1 MDVEIICPLYNAEAY
16 IEKLDKSLKKQKNVK
31 FSKISY
37 ILTKSD
43 DATQFLLDK
52 ISANYEV
59 IEKEEFSHS
68 LSREKVAMKSNADI
82 LVFITQDIDIQ
93 ADDWLEKLV
102 EPIIN
107 NECVAS
113 FSRQLTKYDNIE
125 KYTREK
131 NYPDKSY
138 IVSKE
143 DVDSMGLRAFFFSD
157 ASSAIKTEI
166 FKKLN
171 GYDGKKLPTNEDQY
185 IAYKIITNG
194 YKIKYCADSVVYH
207 SHQFTLKQLYKR
219 YYDTGLFFS
228 QENYLDKYGT
238 NKTGGGLAKYILKR
252 AIQERN
258 FKVLVRFLPDMSARF
273 IGMKVGKISE
283 KK

>member
-1 MDVEIICPLYNAEAY
+1 MSIEVICPLYNAEKY
-16 IEKLDKSLKKQKNVK
+16 ILELDTNIKKQKNVNID
-31 FSKISY
+31 KITY
-37 ILTKSD
+37 ILTESTDNTESLLNKIN
-43 DATQFLLDK
+43 ATYSKLK
-52 ISANYEV
+52 
-59 IEKEEFSHS
+59 KEEFSHS
-68 LSREKVAMKSNADI
+68 TARENIAIKSTSDI
-82 LVFITQDIDIQ
+82 VVFITQDIEIRN
-93 ADDWLEKLV
+93 DDWLEKLV

-238 NKTGGGLAKYILKR
+238 NKTGGGLAIYILKR

-273 IGMKVGKISE
+273 IGMKMGK
-283 KK
+283 KQR